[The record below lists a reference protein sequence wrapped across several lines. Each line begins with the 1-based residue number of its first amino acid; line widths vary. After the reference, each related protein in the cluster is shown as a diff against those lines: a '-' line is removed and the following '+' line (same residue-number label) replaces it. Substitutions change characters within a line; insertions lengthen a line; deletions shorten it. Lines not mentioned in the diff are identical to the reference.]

1 MNALSPNLAQKPQ
14 TTMYRIADD
23 KVASSATA
31 EDAEAFREEVD
42 YLHYFV
48 VSVGEALGMTM
59 VDYAAFVER
68 EARVGFR
75 FNKSHG
81 VQTQEIN
88 GITSTAPLPI
98 KQLLDELQ

>member
-1 MNALSPNLAQKPQ
+1 MRTNDAFHDPPQ
-14 TTMYRIADD
+14 TTMYRISGE

-31 EDAEAFREEVD
+31 EEAEEFREEVD

-48 VSVGEALGMTM
+48 VRIGEDLGMKQ

-68 EARVGFR
+68 DSRVGFR
-75 FNKSHG
+75 FNRKQG
-81 VQTQEIN
+81 VQTSEIN

-98 KQLLDELQ
+98 KQLLDELS